1 MRFNSN
7 LNVDFG
13 QWNQV
18 KMERENNKAEKHVTE
33 EMPKYLH
40 LFENI
45 QLPRIFTK
53 YFRYK
58 FRYGAGSEYR
68 REEKE
73 EARRKRLGFSS
84 RSYNPDDQPW
94 ILKCGGK
101 NGKK

>member
-40 LFENI
+40 LF
-45 QLPRIFTK
+45 
-53 YFRYK
+53 
-58 FRYGAGSEYR
+58 
-68 REEKE
+68 
-73 EARRKRLGFSS
+73 
-84 RSYNPDDQPW
+84 
-94 ILKCGGK
+94 
-101 NGKK
+101 